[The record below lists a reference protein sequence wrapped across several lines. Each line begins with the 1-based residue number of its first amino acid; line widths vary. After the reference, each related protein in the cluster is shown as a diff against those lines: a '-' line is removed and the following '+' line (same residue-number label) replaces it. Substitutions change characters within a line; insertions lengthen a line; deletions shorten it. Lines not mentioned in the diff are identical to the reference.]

1 MLRSQVIRPVSEVVD
16 AQSRATPESAALR
29 DDAGPVS
36 YRELAERI
44 ATLAGELRAI
54 GIAPGDRVGLFMTNS
69 TGWIEASLATV
80 RAGAV
85 SVAVPAQATP
95 EEAAFMLADSG
106 VRATFTDA
114 AHADAA
120 RAAVASEPE
129 LDGTPVLA
137 ALEGPVAAGAHAF
150 GRLEGASA
158 PAGLDGDQDMDV
170 PAWILY
176 TSGTTGRPK
185 GVLLTQRSMMWVVA
199 AGWLPSFEWGPEDLV
214 LCPLP
219 LTHSYPLDSTLAALA
234 AGATQYVL
242 PGFSPAAT
250 MQVLEAHDVTVLLGV
265 PTVFSYLLAEQ
276 ETSGRAYARRTL
288 RMCVSAGAVL
298 APDVCERATT
308 MLGAPILDAYGAT
321 EASTA
326 ITMCGVRGS
335 FPRGSCGVSLPGMAL
350 RVVDPV
356 TDADCEPDEEGEV
369 IARGPGI
376 MLGYHNRPEETA
388 ATLRDGWYRS
398 GDLGRLDR
406 HGNLSITGRLKDI
419 IIRGG
424 ENIAPAEIESVVI
437 ELSAVDDCAVVGVE
451 HAALGEVPVLAV
463 VAAAGTEPDELAEAV
478 VALCRERLPRYKRP
492 ERVVVVE
499 SVPRTGSG
507 KVKRHTLREVIEVM
521 AS

>member
-1 MLRSQVIRPVSEVVD
+1 MLRSEVIRPVSEVVD
-16 AQSRATPESAALR
+16 AQSRATPEVAALR
-29 DDAGPVS
+29 DDAGPIS
-36 YRELAERI
+36 YRELAGRI
-44 ATLAGELRAI
+44 AALAGELRAI
-54 GIAPGDRVGLFMTNS
+54 GVRRGDRVGLYMTNS

-85 SVAVPAQATP
+85 SVAVPAQATA

-114 AHADAA
+114 AHADDA
-120 RAAVASEPE
+120 RMAVALEPE
-129 LDGTPVLA
+129 L
-137 ALEGPVAAGAHAF
+137 EGVAILTAVESSAPEGRHAF
-150 GRLEGASA
+150 GRLEGASS
-158 PAGLDGDQDMDV
+158 PGELDDEQDLDA

-199 AGWLPSFEWGPEDLV
+199 AGWLPSFDWGPEDLV

-234 AGATQYVL
+234 VGATQYVL
-242 PGFSPAAT
+242 PGFSPTAT
-250 MQVLEAHDVTVLLGV
+250 LRVLEERDVTVLLGV
-265 PTVFSYLLAEQ
+265 PTVFAYLLAER
-276 ETSGRAYARRTL
+276 EASGRDYARRTL

-298 APDVCERATT
+298 APDVADRATA

-326 ITMCGVRGS
+326 ITMCGLRGS
-335 FPRGSCGVSLPGMAL
+335 FPRGSCGVSLPGMAV
-350 RVVDPV
+350 RVVDPA
-356 TDADCEPDEEGEV
+356 TDADCAPGEEGEV

-376 MLGYHNRPEETA
+376 MLGYHNRPAETA

-437 ELSAVDDCAVVGVE
+437 ELGAVEDCAVVGVA
-451 HAALGEVPVLAV
+451 HPALGEVPVLAV
-463 VAAAGTEPDELAEAV
+463 V
-478 VALCRERLPRYKRP
+478 ERLPRYKRP

-499 SVPRTGSG
+499 AVPRTGSG

>member
-1 MLRSQVIRPVSEVVD
+1 MIRSEVIRPVSEVVD
-16 AQSRATPESAALR
+16 AQSRATPEVAALR
-29 DDAGPVS
+29 DDAGAIG
-36 YRELAERI
+36 YRELARRI
-44 ATLAGELRAI
+44 SALAGELRAI
-54 GIAPGDRVGLFMTNS
+54 GIERGDRVGLYMTNS

-80 RAGAV
+80 RAGAI
-85 SVAVPAQATP
+85 SVGVPAQATP

-114 AHADAA
+114 AHAEAT
-120 RAAVASEPE
+120 RAAVAAEPE
-129 LDGTPVLA
+129 LDGTAILV
-137 ALEGPVAAGAHAF
+137 ALEDAPPAGGHAF
-150 GRLEGASA
+150 GRVEGATA
-158 PAGLDGDQDMDV
+158 PAELDADQDLDA

-199 AGWLPSFEWGPEDLV
+199 AGWLPSFEWGPGDLV

-234 AGATQYVL
+234 VGATQYVL
-242 PGFSPAAT
+242 PGFSPTAT
-250 MQVLEAHDVTVLLGV
+250 MQVLEANDVTVLLGV
-265 PTVFSYLLAEQ
+265 PTVFSYLLAER
-276 ETSGRAYARRTL
+276 EASGHDYQRRTL

-298 APDVCERATT
+298 APDVGDRATA

-326 ITMCGVRGS
+326 ITMCGLRGT
-335 FPRGSCGVSLPGMAL
+335 FPRGSCGVSLPGMAV

-356 TDADCEPDEEGEV
+356 TDVDCDPGEEGEV

-376 MLGYHNRPEETA
+376 MLGYHDRPQETA

-437 ELSAVDDCAVVGVE
+437 ELGAVDDCAVVGVE
-451 HAALGEVPVLAV
+451 HAELGEVPVLAV
-463 VAAAGTEPDELAEAV
+463 VGAAGTEPGELAETVIAF
-478 VALCRERLPRYKRP
+478 CRERLPRYKQP
-492 ERVVVVE
+492 DRVVVVQT
-499 SVPRTGSG
+499 VPRTGSG

-521 AS
+521 TS

>member
-1 MLRSQVIRPVSEVVD
+1 MLRAEVILPVSEVVD
-16 AQSRATPESAALR
+16 TRSQATPDAVALQ
-29 DDAGPVS
+29 DLAGSVS
-36 YRELAERI
+36 YRVLAQRV
-44 ATLAGELRAI
+44 AALAGQLRAS
-54 GIAPGDRVGLFMTNS
+54 GIRPGERVGVYMANGTA
-69 TGWIEASLATV
+69 WVEATLATV

-85 SVAVPAQATP
+85 SVAVPAQANAA
-95 EEAAFMLADSG
+95 EAAFMLADSE
-106 VRATFTDA
+106 VRATFVDA
-114 AHADAA
+114 DHLEAA
-120 RAAVASEPE
+120 RAAVAAEP
-129 LDGTPVLA
+129 G
-137 ALEGPVAAGAHAF
+137 LEGTVLHCALAGPPPHGQHAF
-150 GRLEGASA
+150 GTL
-158 PAGLDGDQDMDV
+158 AGQDGVAELDAEQDLDA

-199 AGWLPSFEWGPEDLV
+199 AGWLPFFDWQPEDLV

-234 AGATQYVL
+234 AGATQFL
-242 PGFSPAAT
+242 LAGFSPTAT
-250 MQVLEAHDVTVLLGV
+250 FDVLEAHSVTVLLGV
-265 PTVFSYLLAEQ
+265 PTVFSYLLAEA
-276 ETSGRAYARRTL
+276 EASGRRYARRTL

-298 APDVCERATT
+298 APEVGDRATA

-326 ITMCGVRGS
+326 ITMCGLHGTH
-335 FPRGSCGVSLPGMAL
+335 PRGSCGVSLPGMAL

-356 TDADCEPDEEGEV
+356 TDADRAADQEGEV

-388 ATLRDGWYRS
+388 AALRDGWYRT

-424 ENIAPAEIESVVI
+424 ENIAPAEIETVVM
-437 ELSAVDDCAVVGVE
+437 ELGVVDDCAVVGLE
-451 HAALGEVPVLAV
+451 HAELGEIPVLAV
-463 VAAAGTEPDELAEAV
+463 VGAAGTEPGEVTEAV
-478 VALCRERLPRYKRP
+478 RAFCRARLPRYKRP
-492 ERVVVVE
+492 DQVVVVE
-499 SVPRTGSG
+499 AVPRTGSG
-507 KVKRHTLREVIEVM
+507 KVKRHELREVIEVM